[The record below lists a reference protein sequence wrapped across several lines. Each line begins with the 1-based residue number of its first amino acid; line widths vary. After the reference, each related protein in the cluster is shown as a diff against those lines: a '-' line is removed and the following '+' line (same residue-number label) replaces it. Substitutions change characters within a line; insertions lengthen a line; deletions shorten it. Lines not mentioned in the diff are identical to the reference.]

1 MVDDRTV
8 EDYNDALKQR
18 KKPANKKSSPKM
30 SLTEEKIAGGR

>member
-18 KKPANKKSSPKM
+18 KKEGMVFSHCLSSEC
-30 SLTEEKIAGGR
+30 SF